1 MTLERMASDAQRLQY
16 TEVREPQQQGGGGDG
31 YGPYFGS
38 IADFRDDL
46 TGVLFS
52 DVTPNSPAA
61 KAGLKAGDLMVEFD
75 GKKIDN
81 LYDFTYALRAKK
93 PGDMVVVVVKRN
105 GQDVKATVTL
115 EVRK

>member
-1 MTLERMASDAQRLQY
+1 MTLERMSTDTQRLQY
-16 TEVREPQQQGGGGDG
+16 TEVKEPQQQGGGGDG

-38 IADFRDDL
+38 IPDFRDDL

-61 KAGLKAGDLMVEFD
+61 KAGLKAGDLMVQFD

-81 LYDFTYALRAKK
+81 LYDFICLRAKK
-93 PGDMVVVVVKRN
+93 PGDVVTVVVKRN
-105 GQDVKATVTL
+105 GQDVKAKLPL
-115 EVRK
+115 EARK